1 MKNKV
6 LLICLSLLISLGVSA
21 QKHTI
26 YIDDFNSEIKIPNKV
41 LSTIRNVVLNG
52 IQQTNRVNIIDAV
65 SVGANLNLSPLE
77 DARRFRAD
85 YLLRGNIVSR
95 EATDDGSSHP
105 RYHSR
110 ENSFKEKF
118 KLQLDLIRTSDGT
131 TIGTRIYE
139 ETGSS
144 SGKDASQFAALEHS
158 LLGMSYEM
166 RNFIENYFKVYGSIL
181 KLAGDNGKKAKTV
194 YINLG
199 YRFFTA
205 LRAQLRESGQVN
217 IPALAE
223 FFTSEEISHLIGI
236 LQKPESLKNGA
247 QALSDYCTIILDEA
261 HKRAAVNEDPLMAA
275 MEKNK
280 YKGNGGKQTWKK
292 NS

>member
-110 ENSFKEKF
+110 ENSFK
-118 KLQLDLIRTSDGT
+118 
-131 TIGTRIYE
+131 
-139 ETGSS
+139 
-144 SGKDASQFAALEHS
+144 
-158 LLGMSYEM
+158 
-166 RNFIENYFKVYGSIL
+166 
-181 KLAGDNGKKAKTV
+181 
-194 YINLG
+194 
-199 YRFFTA
+199 
-205 LRAQLRESGQVN
+205 
-217 IPALAE
+217 
-223 FFTSEEISHLIGI
+223 
-236 LQKPESLKNGA
+236 
-247 QALSDYCTIILDEA
+247 
-261 HKRAAVNEDPLMAA
+261 
-275 MEKNK
+275 
-280 YKGNGGKQTWKK
+280 
-292 NS
+292 

>member
-21 QKHTI
+21 QKYTI

-41 LSTIRNVVLNG
+41 LSTIRNVVLDG

-65 SVGANLNLSPLE
+65 SVYANLNLSPLE

-118 KLQLDLIRTSDGT
+118 KLQLDLIRTSDEYYRYKDLRRNRFVFGQRCKSVCSTGT
-131 TIGTRIYE
+131 
-139 ETGSS
+139 
-144 SGKDASQFAALEHS
+144 F
-158 LLGMSYEM
+158 
-166 RNFIENYFKVYGSIL
+166 
-181 KLAGDNGKKAKTV
+181 TV
-194 YINLG
+194 G
-199 YRFFTA
+199 Y
-205 LRAQLRESGQVN
+205 V
-217 IPALAE
+217 I
-223 FFTSEEISHLIGI
+223 
-236 LQKPESLKNGA
+236 
-247 QALSDYCTIILDEA
+247 
-261 HKRAAVNEDPLMAA
+261 
-275 MEKNK
+275 
-280 YKGNGGKQTWKK
+280 
-292 NS
+292 

>member
-1 MKNKV
+1 M
-6 LLICLSLLISLGVSA
+6 
-21 QKHTI
+21 
-26 YIDDFNSEIKIPNKV
+26 
-41 LSTIRNVVLNG
+41 
-52 IQQTNRVNIIDAV
+52 NIIDAV

-158 LLGMSYEM
+158 LLGMSNEKFY
-166 RNFIENYFKVYGSIL
+166 R
-181 KLAGDNGKKAKTV
+181 KL
-194 YINLG
+194 L
-199 YRFFTA
+199 
-205 LRAQLRESGQVN
+205 
-217 IPALAE
+217 
-223 FFTSEEISHLIGI
+223 
-236 LQKPESLKNGA
+236 
-247 QALSDYCTIILDEA
+247 
-261 HKRAAVNEDPLMAA
+261 
-275 MEKNK
+275 
-280 YKGNGGKQTWKK
+280 
-292 NS
+292 

>member
-21 QKHTI
+21 QKYTI

-41 LSTIRNVVLNG
+41 LSTIRNVVLDG

-77 DARRFRAD
+77 DARRFRAE
-85 YLLRGNIVSR
+85 YLLKGNLIQR
-95 EATDDGSSHP
+95 EATDDGSSHR

-110 ENSFKEKF
+110 ENSYKEKF

-199 YRFFTA
+199 YDDPIKEGQRFDVMEDGMIDGNYMEDKVGEVRIDKIMGPKISLCKVNKGGEDI
-205 LRAQLRESGQVN
+205 LRIINEGKITLRLVSRK
-217 IPALAE
+217 AKL
-223 FFTSEEISHLIGI
+223 F
-236 LQKPESLKNGA
+236 
-247 QALSDYCTIILDEA
+247 DD
-261 HKRAAVNEDPLMAA
+261 
-275 MEKNK
+275 
-280 YKGNGGKQTWKK
+280 
-292 NS
+292 

>member
-21 QKHTI
+21 QKYTI

-41 LSTIRNVVLNG
+41 LSTIRNVVLDG

-166 RNFIENYFKVYGSIL
+166 RNFIENYF
-181 KLAGDNGKKAKTV
+181 
-194 YINLG
+194 
-199 YRFFTA
+199 RFF
-205 LRAQLRESGQVN
+205 SV
-217 IPALAE
+217 
-223 FFTSEEISHLIGI
+223 
-236 LQKPESLKNGA
+236 
-247 QALSDYCTIILDEA
+247 
-261 HKRAAVNEDPLMAA
+261 
-275 MEKNK
+275 
-280 YKGNGGKQTWKK
+280 
-292 NS
+292 

>member
-21 QKHTI
+21 QKYTI

-41 LSTIRNVVLNG
+41 LSTIRNVVLDG

-110 ENSFKEKF
+110 ENSFLK
-118 KLQLDLIRTSDGT
+118 R
-131 TIGTRIYE
+131 
-139 ETGSS
+139 
-144 SGKDASQFAALEHS
+144 S
-158 LLGMSYEM
+158 L
-166 RNFIENYFKVYGSIL
+166 NYSW
-181 KLAGDNGKKAKTV
+181 T
-194 YINLG
+194 
-199 YRFFTA
+199 
-205 LRAQLRESGQVN
+205 
-217 IPALAE
+217 
-223 FFTSEEISHLIGI
+223 
-236 LQKPESLKNGA
+236 
-247 QALSDYCTIILDEA
+247 
-261 HKRAAVNEDPLMAA
+261 
-275 MEKNK
+275 
-280 YKGNGGKQTWKK
+280 
-292 NS
+292 

>member
-21 QKHTI
+21 QKYTI

-41 LSTIRNVVLNG
+41 LSTIRNVVLDG

-118 KLQLDLIRTSDGT
+118 KTTVGLD
-131 TIGTRIYE
+131 
-139 ETGSS
+139 
-144 SGKDASQFAALEHS
+144 
-158 LLGMSYEM
+158 SY
-166 RNFIENYFKVYGSIL
+166 
-181 KLAGDNGKKAKTV
+181 
-194 YINLG
+194 
-199 YRFFTA
+199 
-205 LRAQLRESGQVN
+205 Q
-217 IPALAE
+217 
-223 FFTSEEISHLIGI
+223 
-236 LQKPESLKNGA
+236 
-247 QALSDYCTIILDEA
+247 
-261 HKRAAVNEDPLMAA
+261 
-275 MEKNK
+275 
-280 YKGNGGKQTWKK
+280 
-292 NS
+292 